1 MVAVNIVAMSSPRSH
16 DVQRIHRRYRQ
27 YAGFVTT
34 PRYFDDSP
42 QQFLDVAPQG
52 TGVLQ
57 RVNHVDRYDYR
68 LSQRAA
74 NFDLL
79 EESAVCLGQ
88 SFCDVIGQVGSNWV
102 HVTGTTPTEIEAICD
117 RISEAAGAR
126 FFMAGHSLVE
136 GLRHIGAETIT
147 IANGYYRPDW
157 SEGINGYLEQAGFKI
172 LWAGDLIDQGLVA
185 DHDEKLAIEEAT
197 LWDYPNHLM
206 IGACVDAYRRAPQAD
221 AVVQT
226 GAGFRAMHVVDSI
239 EGETGTPLVASDFA
253 LYWSMLNHLGTEAN
267 PGYGYLLGSLSA
279 SATEG
284 QVDG

>member
-1 MVAVNIVAMSSPRSH
+1 MSAASSSLDIERF
-16 DVQRIHRRYRQ
+16 HRRYKA

-34 PRYFDDSP
+34 PKYFDDSP

-52 TGVLQ
+52 TGIVQ
-57 RVNHVDRYDYR
+57 RVNHLADYEYE
-68 LSQRAA
+68 LGQRAR

-79 EESAVCLGQ
+79 EESAICLGQ

-126 FFMAGHSLVE
+126 FFMAGHTLVE
-136 GLRHIGAETIT
+136 GLRAIGAETIT

-157 SEGINGYLEQAGFKI
+157 STGINGYLEQAGFKI

-185 DHDEKLAIEEAT
+185 NHDEKLAIEETT

-206 IGACVDAYRRAPQAD
+206 IGACVDAHRRAPQAD

-226 GAGFRAMHVVDSI
+226 GAGFRAMQVVDSV
-239 EGETGTPLVASDFA
+239 EGQTGVPLIASDFA
-253 LYWSMLNHLGTEAN
+253 LYWAMLNHLGLEAT
-267 PGYGYLLGSLSA
+267 PGYGYLLNTLSA
-279 SATEG
+279 DHEAAS
-284 QVDG
+284 